1 MPDDPT
7 QPGQLPRQQFA
18 VVNDAT
24 RQQSR
29 LGKLEERV
37 RQLEQGKTLVQTPMM
52 RWSQSTQVTNTTSY
66 SWQIDVQL
74 PAGPLPG
81 GGLATEIPY
90 WFSVPL
96 TAVGGAASGT
106 VVIIP
111 PAGLTHSWTYSLASA
126 GASITAAPTAG
137 GAAVSDVSS
146 AGLAKTGFIVM
157 PFVLSSYIPTASFI
171 LTVSKTGGAGTGVT
185 VNQARFYA
193 MIPSSYAS

>member
-7 QPGQLPRQQFA
+7 QPGQLPRQQFS

-52 RWSQSTQVTNTTSY
+52 RWNQSTAVTNTTSY

-74 PAGPLPG
+74 PAGPLTG
-81 GGLATEIPY
+81 GSLSTEIPY

-106 VVIIP
+106 VALLP
-111 PAGLTHSWTYSLASA
+111 PAGLTHSWTYSLSS
-126 GASITAAPTAG
+126 GGTITAAPTAG

-146 AGLAKTGFIVM
+146 VGLAKTGFIVM
-157 PFVLSSYIPTASFI
+157 PFVLSSYVPTASFV
-171 LTVSKTGGAGTGVT
+171 LTVSKTGGAGTGVS

-193 MIPSSYAS
+193 MIPTSYAS